1 MYTLKKSLSFLLSL
15 TLLSGCS
22 TTVDGVSTSIPSAT
36 TAVSETTPSVDQ
48 PSSNTANA
56 SFDAFLEASFK
67 DALTWDFTTLHA
79 YYIDP
84 ANAGIDLDDVNVDL
98 GIGFSQAEAETVAL
112 HNQEEYSIFNE
123 FDRDTLSRSQQ
134 DLYDMYAFQMELDQ
148 QLSDPRYDYHG
159 QLFSSLSG
167 LHYNL
172 TSFFSDYRLDD
183 ETDVVDLICL
193 LNDTKRYVD
202 SALDYTKDQAENGLL
217 MTDMD
222 DVLNYIQSV
231 LDTADES
238 AVLDAM
244 VTNITNLDLDDED
257 HYITQVID
265 AFYDSFIPSYQAM
278 YDTLSELAPLNHD
291 GGYATLE
298 NGQSYYELL
307 LKQSVGTDITVDQMK
322 AEMEQAISNE
332 MMKMITTISA
342 YDDDLQLDAFINTME
357 MPRTDFESYEAIL
370 DYAED
375 HMDTVVPTISDL
387 HYEIYDINEA
397 LASTSGVQAYF
408 NIPPI
413 DGATIQQ
420 MRVNPISSDLTSLDT
435 YMTVCHEGYPGHMYQ
450 FAYMYENI
458 DSNWQKF
465 MANNLAYTEGYATY
479 AQFGSMDFLPDLSE
493 GFKQVYISNQLIVYY
508 VIILAD
514 IAIHYDGMT
523 MDEFGEMM
531 RDYGLTMD
539 SSSIEAQ
546 YKQLQANPCAFQS
559 YYYGY
564 YRINALRDKA
574 MDTLGDAY
582 DEVQFNTFIL
592 DHPNLSFDILDRD
605 FDLWLNQ
612 Q

>member
-1 MYTLKKSLSFLLSL
+1 MQAIQKSLSLFLSL
-15 TLLSGCS
+15 TLLGGCS
-22 TTVDGVSTSIPSAT
+22 SSVDGVSTSIPSAT
-36 TAVSETTPSVDQ
+36 TTLTETTPSVDQ
-48 PSSNTANA
+48 PSSDTTNA
-56 SFDAFLEASFK
+56 AFDAFLEESFK
-67 DALTWDFTTLHA
+67 DALSWDFTTLHA

-84 ANAGIDLDDVNVDL
+84 ANAGIDLNEINVDL

-112 HNQEEYSIFNE
+112 HNQEEYAIFNE
-123 FDRDTLSRSQQ
+123 FDRSTLSKEQQ
-134 DLYDMYAFQMELDQ
+134 DLYDMYAFQMDLDQ

-183 ETDVVDLICL
+183 ETDVRDLITL
-193 LNDTKRYVD
+193 LKDTKRYVD
-202 SALDYTKDQAENGLL
+202 SALDYTKTQAENGYL

-222 DVLNYIQSV
+222 DVLNYIESV

-238 AVLDAM
+238 AVLEAM
-244 VTNITNLDLDDED
+244 VTNITQLDLDNETQ
-257 HYITQVID
+257 YITEVID
-265 AFYDSFIPSYQAM
+265 AFYDAFIPSYQAM
-278 YDTLSELAPLNHD
+278 YDTLSELAPLNHE

-298 NGQSYYELL
+298 DGKSYYELL
-307 LKQSVGTDITVDQMK
+307 LKQSVGTNISVEEMK
-322 AEMEQAISNE
+322 AQMEQAISDE
-332 MMKMITTISA
+332 MIKMITVMGESN
-342 YDDDLQLDAFINTME
+342 DDPQLDEFVNTME
-357 MPRTDFESYEAIL
+357 MPTTDFTSYEAIL
-370 DYAED
+370 DYAKA
-375 HMDTVVPTISDL
+375 HMDTVVPTINDL
-387 HYEIYDINEA
+387 DYEIYDINEA

-413 DGATIQQ
+413 DGATTQQ
-420 MRVNPISSDLTSLDT
+420 MRVNPINSDLTSLDT

-479 AQFGSMDFLPDLSE
+479 AQFESMDFLPDLSE
-493 GFKQVYISNQLIVYY
+493 GFKQVYVSNQLIVYY

-523 MDEFGEMM
+523 MEEFGEMM
-531 RDYGLTMD
+531 QDYGLTMD
-539 SSSIEAQ
+539 SNGIEAQ

-564 YRINALRDKA
+564 YRINALKDKA
-574 MDTLGDAY
+574 IDTLGDGFN
-582 DEVQFNTFIL
+582 EIEFNTFIL
-592 DHPNLSFDILDRD
+592 DHPNLSFDILDAD
-605 FDLWLNQ
+605 FNTWLNQ

>member
-1 MYTLKKSLSFLLSL
+1 MQAIQKSLSLLLSL
-15 TLLSGCS
+15 TLLGGCS
-22 TTVDGVSTSIPSAT
+22 SSVDGVSTSIPSAT
-36 TAVSETTPSVDQ
+36 TTLTETTPSVDQ
-48 PSSNTANA
+48 PSSDTTNA
-56 SFDAFLEASFK
+56 AFDAFLEESFK
-67 DALTWDFTTLHA
+67 DALSWDFTTLHA

-84 ANAGIDLDDVNVDL
+84 ANAGIDLNEINVDL

-112 HNQEEYSIFNE
+112 HNQQEYAIFNE
-123 FDRDTLSRSQQ
+123 FDRSTLSKEQQ
-134 DLYDMYAFQMELDQ
+134 DLYDMYAFQMDLDQ
-148 QLSDPRYDYHG
+148 QLNDPRYDYHG
-159 QLFSSLSG
+159 QLFTSLSG

-183 ETDVVDLICL
+183 ETDVRDLITL
-193 LNDTKRYVD
+193 LKDTKRYVD
-202 SALDYTKDQAENGLL
+202 SALDYTKTQAENGYL

-222 DVLNYIQSV
+222 DVLNYIESV

-238 AVLDAM
+238 AVLEAM
-244 VTNITNLDLDDED
+244 VTNITQLDLDNETQ
-257 HYITQVID
+257 YITEVID
-265 AFYDSFIPSYQAM
+265 AFYDAFIPSYQAM
-278 YDTLSELAPLNHD
+278 YDTLSELAPLNHE

-298 NGQSYYELL
+298 DGKSYYELL
-307 LKQSVGTDITVDQMK
+307 LKQSVGTNISVEEMK
-322 AEMEQAISNE
+322 AQMEQAISDE
-332 MMKMITTISA
+332 MIKMITVMGESS
-342 YDDDLQLDAFINTME
+342 DDPQLDEFVNTME
-357 MPRTDFESYEAIL
+357 MPTTEFTSYEAIL
-370 DYAED
+370 DYAKA
-375 HMDTVVPTISDL
+375 HMDTVVPTINDL
-387 HYEIYDINEA
+387 DYEIYDINEA

-413 DGATIQQ
+413 DGATTQQ

-479 AQFGSMDFLPDLSE
+479 AQFESMDFFTDLSE
-493 GFKQVYISNQLIVYY
+493 GFKQVYVSNQLIVYY

-523 MDEFGEMM
+523 MEEFGEMM
-531 RDYGLTMD
+531 QDYGLTMD
-539 SSSIEAQ
+539 SNGIEAQ

-564 YRINALRDKA
+564 YRINALKDKA
-574 MDTLGDAY
+574 MDTLGDGFN
-582 DEVQFNTFIL
+582 EIEFNTFIL
-592 DHPNLSFDILDRD
+592 DHPNLSFDILDSD
-605 FDLWLNQ
+605 FNTWLNQ